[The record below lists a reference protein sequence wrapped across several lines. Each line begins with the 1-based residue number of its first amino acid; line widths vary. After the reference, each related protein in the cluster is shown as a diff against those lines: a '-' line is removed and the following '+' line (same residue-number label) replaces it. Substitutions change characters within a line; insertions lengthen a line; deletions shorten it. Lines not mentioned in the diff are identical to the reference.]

1 MQNQQHETT
10 SPCFSWKHMG
20 EAPEI
25 YIYIKSFFPALVWF
39 SILLVHHE
47 FRHGKIQYG
56 YLMDK
61 AIGSFVADFDRDFL
75 KNN

>member
-1 MQNQQHETT
+1 M
-10 SPCFSWKHMG
+10 SK
-20 EAPEI
+20 APEI
-25 YIYIKSFFPALVWF
+25 YFYIRSFFPARVWF

-47 FRHGKIQYG
+47 FKHGKIKYG

-61 AIGSFVADFDRDFL
+61 ASGSSVADFDRDFL